1 MSALGSEKYKKVIT
15 SVVLIFSEWACLRL
29 CNILENSTDPL
40 SDLRIDSNLSSGAQ
54 GSGSVQER
62 LGSDAVA
69 RGKKTSKS
77 TGL

>member
-1 MSALGSEKYKKVIT
+1 MIT
-15 SVVLIFSEWACLRL
+15 SLVLIFSEWVCLSL

-40 SDLRIDSNLSSGAQ
+40 SDLRIDSGLISGAQ

-62 LGSDAVA
+62 PGSDAVA